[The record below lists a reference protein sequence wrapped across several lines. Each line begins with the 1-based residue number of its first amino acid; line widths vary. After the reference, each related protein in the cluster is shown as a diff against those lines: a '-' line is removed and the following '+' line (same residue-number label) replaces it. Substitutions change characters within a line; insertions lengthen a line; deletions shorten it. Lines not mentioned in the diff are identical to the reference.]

1 VLTPIAF
8 LAENT
13 YITKCVKVSVI
24 LSDITGNEM
33 IILTVLPL
41 HPRGPSHKTDL
52 IPYRPIRLVMGQPV
66 K

>member
-1 VLTPIAF
+1 MC
-8 LAENT
+8 E
-13 YITKCVKVSVI
+13 KVSCDI

-41 HPRGPSHKTDL
+41 HPRGPSYKTDF